1 MNIEPM
7 DTSTL
12 EEQWA
17 AWEARCSVSH
27 AEHFASLRN
36 SRVAFHR
43 LSKPLSAL
51 RVALG
56 TSGGVYEHGTQPF
69 DMASHAGDDTV
80 RWIAG
85 TTPAADLRFAHDHYD
100 HSDADRDPNCMFPLD
115 RLREMAD
122 ERVIGSVAARHVGF
136 MGWIPNPHRFAGETV
151 PAIVS
156 GLVGDRVDAVVLSP
170 G

>member
-1 MNIEPM
+1 MKIEPM

-17 AWEARCSVSH
+17 AWEARCTVSH
-27 AEHFASLRN
+27 AGYFASLRN

-43 LSKPLSAL
+43 LGKSLSAL

-56 TSGGVYEHGTQPF
+56 TSGGVYEHGTRPF
-69 DMASHAGDDTV
+69 DMLSHAGDDSV

-85 TTPAADLRFAHDHYD
+85 TTRTADLRFAHDHYD
-100 HSDADRDPNCMFPLD
+100 HTDADRDPNCMFPLD
-115 RLREMAD
+115 RLRELAD
-122 ERVIGSVAARHVGF
+122 EGVIGSVAARHVGF
-136 MGWIPNPHRFAGETV
+136 MGWIPNPHRLARETV
-151 PAIVS
+151 PNIVS
-156 GLVGDRVDAVVLSP
+156 GLVSDRVDAVILSP

>member
-1 MNIEPM
+1 MNVEPM

-12 EEQWA
+12 EEGWA

-27 AEHFASLRN
+27 AGHFTSLRN

-43 LSKPLSAL
+43 LDKPLSAL

-56 TSGGVYEHGTQPF
+56 TSGGLYQEGAAPF
-69 DMASHAGDDTV
+69 DMISHAGDDSV

-85 TTPAADLRFAHDHYD
+85 TAPASTLRFAHDHYD
-100 HSDADRDPNCMFPLD
+100 HSDADRDPNCMFPID
-115 RLREMAD
+115 RLREMAA

-136 MGWIPNPHRFAGETV
+136 MGWIPDPRRFAETTV
-151 PAIVS
+151 PSIVS
-156 GLVGDRVDAVVLSP
+156 ALVDDRVDAVVLSP